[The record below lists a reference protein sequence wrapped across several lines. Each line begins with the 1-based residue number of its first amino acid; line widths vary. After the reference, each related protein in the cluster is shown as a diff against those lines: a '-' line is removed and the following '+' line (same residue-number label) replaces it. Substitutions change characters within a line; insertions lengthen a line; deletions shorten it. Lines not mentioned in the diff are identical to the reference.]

1 MWTIHVPAFD
11 TAGAEGI
18 LSPAEKARAARYRFD
33 EDRRRYIAG
42 RASLRRI
49 LAERTGTPAGE
60 LAFEEPDGEKPRLG
74 LTVGASGVFFNV
86 SHSGD
91 YTVIAVSD
99 TAEVGIDIEEIRV
112 DCPINQLARRYYA
125 ASEFEWLRNLKE
137 NKKLQGFY
145 RLWTIKEAVVKCAGL
160 GLSVPTQSIRVRLA
174 NDQSPTVTCSDA
186 GHKALDGIQVR
197 ELRLVEHY
205 ASALAVSTD
214 EEAGIFLGD
223 TLSGVRVPVPD
234 FHQESPGGCV
244 PD

>member
-1 MWTIHVPAFD
+1 VPAFD